1 MIRKLILGGTAVYF
15 IALGSLVLLLYQASP
30 GPEGQEIYGAAIGQ
44 WNTEEGIVFLSGR
57 RLDCED
63 TAVGDPYAAIC
74 TAEIAG
80 KPLQI
85 KAVRNIQ
92 SSPFPFGGRCQAFYD
107 GQTWPC
113 DFGSRHIQVHWF
125 AYIQS
130 DIGLDKAEMAQLRR
144 QYFIENLPE
153 EIFLWGMVVAAVLT
167 ALVIITALTAWFW
180 PKAKTQ
186 KIRWAVGMGLLSI
199 PIFFGALI
207 LGVKITSSFWD

>member
-15 IALGSLVLLLYQASP
+15 IALGSLVLLLHQASP

-44 WNTEEGIVFLSGR
+44 WDTEGGIVFLSGR

-63 TAVGDPYAAIC
+63 TAVGDSYAAVC

-80 KPLQI
+80 KSLQI
-85 KAVRNIQ
+85 KAVRNVQ
-92 SSPFPFGGRCQAFYD
+92 SSPFPWDGECESVYD
-107 GQTWPC
+107 GQSWPC
-113 DFGSRHIQVHWF
+113 RFGSPFIQVHWF
-125 AYIQS
+125 AYV
-130 DIGLDKAEMAQLRR
+130 DNPELDKAQMDQLRR

-153 EIFLWGMVVAAVLT
+153 EAFLWGMVVTAVTT

-180 PKAKTQ
+180 PRAKQQ
-186 KIRWAVGMGLLSI
+186 KIRWAVGMTLLSI

-207 LGVKITSSFWD
+207 LGVKITSNFWD